1 MKQYTAIAIIP
12 SRFASTRLPGKPLLD
27 IAGKPMVV
35 RVCECAASATTI
47 DRVIVA
53 TDDER
58 IASAVRAEGY
68 EAAITSERHETG
80 TDRLAEVA
88 ATLDADFI
96 VNVQGDEPMLPSS
109 TIDAAVEALVVDSS
123 AVCSTTCEAI
133 DEIDDFRNPNIV
145 KVVLRDDGRALYF
158 SRAAIPYPRD
168 AASADGLLFTDDVDL
183 SYVRRHTGLYA
194 YRRDF
199 LLEFARMSS
208 SLLERTERLEQLRIL
223 EHGYDIRVVQVDE
236 PSIGVDTQADLELV
250 RSLWKER
257 SHVNS
262 Q

>member
-1 MKQYTAIAIIP
+1 MAIIP

-35 RVCECAASATTI
+35 RVCECAASARTI

-58 IASAVRAEGY
+58 IADAVTAEGF
-68 EAAITSERHETG
+68 EAMMTSDRHETG

-88 ATLDADFI
+88 ATLVADFI
-96 VNVQGDEPMLPSS
+96 VNVQGDEPLLPAS
-109 TIDAAVEALVVDSS
+109 TIDAAVQALVADSS

-133 DEIDDFRNPNIV
+133 EKLDDFRNPNVV

-168 AASADGLLFTDDVDL
+168 AAAADGVLCAEDIDFSV
-183 SYVRRHTGLYA
+183 VRRHTGLYVF
-194 YRRDF
+194 RRAF
-199 LLEFARMSS
+199 LLEFARMSPS
-208 SLLERTERLEQLRIL
+208 PLERIEKLEQLRIL
-223 EHGYDIRVVQVDE
+223 ERGYDIRVVDVRE
-236 PSIGVDTQADLELV
+236 PSFGIDTQDDLDHVRALWEA
-250 RSLWKER
+250 RSL
-257 SHVNS
+257 VNPI
-262 Q
+262 

>member
-12 SRFASTRLPGKPLLD
+12 SRFASTRLPGKPLLP

-35 RVCECAASATTI
+35 RVCECAAAAHTV

-58 IASAVRAEGY
+58 IAAAVRAEGY
-68 EAAITSERHETG
+68 EAVMTSERHETG

-96 VNVQGDEPMLPSS
+96 VNVQGDEPLLPAS
-109 TIDAAVEALVVDSS
+109 TIDAAVKAMAADSG
-123 AVCSTTCEAI
+123 ATCSTTCEEV
-133 DEIDDFRNPNIV
+133 DELDDYRNPNIV
-145 KVVLRDDGRALYF
+145 KVVMRDDGRALYF
-158 SRAAIPYPRD
+158 SRAAIPYPRN
-168 AASADGLLFTDDVDL
+168 AAPADSLMHADDIDL
-183 SYVRRHTGLYA
+183 SNVRRHTGLYV
-194 YRRDF
+194 YRRGF
-199 LLEFARMSS
+199 LLEFARMSQS
-208 SLLERTERLEQLRIL
+208 PLERTEKLEQLRIL
-223 EHGYDIRVVQVDE
+223 ERGYDIRVVQVDE
-236 PSIGVDTQADLELV
+236 PSIGVDTQADLDLV

-257 SHVNS
+257 SQVKS

>member
-35 RVCECAASATTI
+35 RVCECAAAARTV

-58 IASAVRAEGY
+58 IATAVRAEGY
-68 EAAITSERHETG
+68 EAVMTSERHETG

-88 ATLDADFI
+88 AALDADFI
-96 VNVQGDEPMLPSS
+96 VNVQGDEPLLPAS
-109 TIDAAVEALVVDSS
+109 TIDAAVEALAADSS
-123 AVCSTTCEAI
+123 STCSTTCEEV
-133 DEIDDFRNPNIV
+133 DELDEYRNPNIV
-145 KVVLRDDGRALYF
+145 KVVLRADGRALYF

-168 AASADGLLFTDDVDL
+168 AVAADGVLYPDDLDL
-183 SYVRRHTGLYA
+183 SHVRRHTGLYV
-194 YRRDF
+194 YRREF
-199 LLEFARMSS
+199 LLEFARMSPS
-208 SLLERTERLEQLRIL
+208 PLERTEKLEQLRIL

-236 PSIGVDTQADLELV
+236 PSIGVDTPADLELV
-250 RSLWKER
+250 RSLWEER
-257 SHVNS
+257 SQVKL